1 MNKTITI
8 FAFFTLCFF
17 NSNAQLKLN
26 DFDDAQIYFN
36 GIFDENSQIDDYGNV
51 LIDMGSATAGRYLFR
66 ITDVNIKMEERKEEP
81 GCADICP
88 PRVLIHFTCRK
99 SECISDP
106 SFESEYNQSGV
117 IIFEDTNRGKK
128 AYAFLVAL
136 KEFMKNN

>member
-51 LIDMGSATAGRYLFR
+51 LIDMGSE
-66 ITDVNIKMEERKEEP
+66 INIKY
-81 GCADICP
+81 
-88 PRVLIHFTCRK
+88 L
-99 SECISDP
+99 P
-106 SFESEYNQSGV
+106 SQ
-117 IIFEDTNRGKK
+117 
-128 AYAFLVAL
+128 VASL
-136 KEFMKNN
+136 SFYIAWKIVG